1 MDSLLILAI
10 ALAIFA
16 ALANLAVSFGV
27 DSRDGFG
34 WSGPAGLS

>member
-1 MDSLLILAI
+1 MDSLLILTI
-10 ALAIFA
+10 ALTIG
-16 ALANLAVSFGV
+16 ALLGNLAVSFGE

>member
-1 MDSLLILAI
+1 MDSLLILTI
-10 ALAIFA
+10 ALAIVA
-16 ALANLAVSFGV
+16 SLANLAVSFGE

>member
-1 MDSLLILAI
+1 MDTLLIPTIAI
-10 ALAIFA
+10 AIVAFLAY
-16 ALANLAVSFGV
+16 LAVSFGE

>member
-1 MDSLLILAI
+1 MDTLLILAI
-10 ALAIFA
+10 ALAIV
-16 ALANLAVSFGV
+16 ALLASLSVSFGE

>member
-1 MDSLLILAI
+1 MDNLLIPTIAI
-10 ALAIFA
+10 TIVAI
-16 ALANLAVSFGV
+16 LANLAVSFGE

>member
-1 MDSLLILAI
+1 MDSLLILTL
-10 ALAIFA
+10 ALALA
-16 ALANLAVSFGV
+16 AVLANLSVAFGE

>member
-1 MDSLLILAI
+1 MDSLLILTI
-10 ALAIFA
+10 ALALVTV
-16 ALANLAVSFGV
+16 LANLAVAFGE

>member
-1 MDSLLILAI
+1 MDSLLILTI
-10 ALAIFA
+10 ALAIVTL
-16 ALANLAVSFGV
+16 LANFAVSFGE

>member
-1 MDSLLILAI
+1 MDSLLIPTI
-10 ALAIFA
+10 ALALLTVF
-16 ALANLAVSFGV
+16 ANLAVAFGE

>member
-1 MDSLLILAI
+1 MDTLLLPTI
-10 ALAIFA
+10 ALALVAI
-16 ALANLAVSFGV
+16 LAHLAVAFGE